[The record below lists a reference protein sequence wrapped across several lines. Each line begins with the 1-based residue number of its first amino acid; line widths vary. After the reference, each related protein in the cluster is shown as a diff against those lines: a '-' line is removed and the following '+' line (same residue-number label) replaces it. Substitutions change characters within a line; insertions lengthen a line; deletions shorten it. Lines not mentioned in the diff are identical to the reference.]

1 VPARSRI
8 QLNHGTPRDR
18 GTALAKRTRLDWG
31 NQDLPI
37 SGLFDEIQSRTSIWV
52 VRRPLEADI
61 DGAIFG
67 SSDSRVM
74 VINTRERALGKQRAT
89 AAHELGHHLEDET
102 QDFAETIAARPSA
115 GEAFAEG
122 FATELL
128 MPRDGVVNW
137 VATSVGEGDS
147 IEARHVAQLSAYF
160 RASYE
165 MAVIRLEVLQY
176 ITRPRGDELL
186 TLAGRR
192 AAYEGGVEEW
202 YDQNLVAMNAFELPA
217 VYISSARTAYAEGL
231 ISLDRLAELEFLPVD
246 VVRQRMKERGLLV
259 GETEDEADETSR
271 TRNST

>member
-1 VPARSRI
+1 VPARSRG
-8 QLNHGTPRDR
+8 QLSRGTPRER
-18 GTALAKRTRLDWG
+18 GTELAKQTRADWG

-37 SGLFDEIQSRTSIWV
+37 SGLFDEIQSRTGIWV
-52 VRRPLEADI
+52 IRRPLDADI

-74 VINTRERALGKQRAT
+74 IINTRERALGKQRAT

-137 VATSVGEGDS
+137 VKTNLMADEEVA
-147 IEARHVAQLSAYF
+147 ARHVAQLSAYF

-165 MAVIRLEVLQY
+165 MAVIRLEFLKYV
-176 ITRPRGDELL
+176 TRPRADELS

-192 AAYEGGVEEW
+192 AAYEGGVEDW
-202 YDQNLVAMNAFELPA
+202 YDQNLDAMNAFELPA
-217 VYISSARTAYAEGL
+217 AYVSSARTAYADGL

-246 VVRQRMKERGLLV
+246 VIRQRMKERGLLV
-259 GETEDEADETSR
+259 GEAEDEADETPRSR
-271 TRNST
+271 KST